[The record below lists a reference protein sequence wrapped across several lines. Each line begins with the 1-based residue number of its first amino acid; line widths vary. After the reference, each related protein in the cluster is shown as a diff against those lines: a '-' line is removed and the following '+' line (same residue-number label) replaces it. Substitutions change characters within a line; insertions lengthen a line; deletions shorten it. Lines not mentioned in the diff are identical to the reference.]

1 MNIGVTPGKFLKSLF
16 AVWGRSGAYWQ
27 QMWLFCGMNHKL
39 KKNRTKIWG
48 AYIFRVGGIA
58 PPPCPSLATGLV

>member
-39 KKNRTKIWG
+39 KKKSYKNL
-48 AYIFRVGGIA
+48 GGIHF
-58 PPPCPSLATGLV
+58 